1 MGILDFFFG
10 KDEAEET
17 EDGES
22 DEGAGPTDENGD
34 DVDSTIARAIDG
46 ANSISEKDWFAQE
59 QLDNYI
65 AIAKAGMALK
75 KDQAKRRAHAEAVRL
90 QEETRLAKLAQKK
103 AWDEEQATRRER
115 EKKEWEAENRAKAAS
130 APKAEESPA
139 KVARRVGQVAGPAA
153 RIPQQPDPA
162 ERAATARL
170 ANAQAAKIEAE
181 AAVLRAQLT
190 AALTA
195 ALANPGQ
202 AADGAAPKMASAAP
216 GAKMATFA
224 PARSRAPRGKTPSV
238 PINDNDGY
246 TEADRLALASV
257 GHWPPTPPGH
267 RGAFWSKHDDWPRDW
282 TLTGGD
288 LGRFRGEINLTR
300 AVFAAQLGVPSAVV
314 KDAELNPRERVGPAL
329 QIAVRRAMDQAIQA
343 RRARREERAA
353 AQAPAEAAAAV
364 VPLVL
369 APVVVAQ
376 TTSEAA
382 RAFTGADLARLRAE
396 RRLSQRQMA
405 DLLGVEQGTISKGEG
420 KAGAAL
426 GPALQEALGRLAAG
440 GGAGGAGVTQE

>member
-1 MGILDFFFG
+1 MPTLEPVFQQ
-10 KDEAEET
+10 
-17 EDGES
+17 ES
-22 DEGAGPTDENGD
+22 AWIAGCD
-34 DVDSTIARAIDG
+34 DVDALIDKIGDWRESLRVAERDGDQLVRMRAGDLIGLARGRVVRLQAGAIRQREE
-46 ANSISEKDWFAQE
+46 APPAKKVAAKIEE
-59 QLDNYI
+59 QRVEP
-65 AIAKAGMALK
+65 
-75 KDQAKRRAHAEAVRL
+75 QPAEAVRAL
-90 QEETRLAKLAQKK
+90 VHRETRAGADRGAAERKAREEAAVAATVKAKS
-103 AWDEEQATRRER
+103 D
-115 EKKEWEAENRAKAAS
+115 
-130 APKAEESPA
+130 
-139 KVARRVGQVAGPAA
+139 A
-153 RIPQQPDPA
+153 RIAAA
-162 ERAATARL
+162 E
-170 ANAQAAKIEAE
+170 AAKIELQNELLKAQLE
-181 AAVLRAQLT
+181 AAKRA
-190 AALTA
+190 AAAPVA
-195 ALANPGQ
+195 AVPQ
-202 AADGAAPKMASAAP
+202 APTPERAARAKPVVGAGAAVPKPATAAPKPATAAS
-216 GAKMATFA
+216 K
-224 PARSRAPRGKTPSV
+224 PASTPAPRREPATAPREAG
-238 PINDNDGY
+238 DRY

-382 RAFTGADLARLRAE
+382 RAFTGADLAGLRAE
-396 RRLSQRQMA
+396 RRLSQREMA

-426 GPALQEALGRLAAG
+426 GPALQAALGRLAAA
-440 GGAGGAGVTQE
+440 GGAGGSLATSE